1 MPIWSEF
8 FSKGALLIMRYFKR
22 TIIPLAVIVL
32 LAGCNQS
39 DNTTS
44 TSNGSSR
51 GASGDETATVS
62 RTSRKDTNSSRVYS
76 KDTNDAQSYKPD
88 NTGRNV
94 RDRSDAT
101 LTPEEQG
108 SSDSDRELTRSIRRA
123 ISTND
128 QFSVLAKN
136 VKIITVN
143 GKATL
148 RGPVEN
154 EQEKQ
159 GVESAA
165 KSAAP
170 GATVDNQLEVKTT
183 NQ

>member
-1 MPIWSEF
+1 MMIV
-8 FSKGALLIMRYFKR
+8 
-22 TIIPLAVIVL
+22 PLAAIGL

-39 DNTTS
+39 DNTSS
-44 TSNGSSR
+44 TSSDSSGR
-51 GASGDETATVS
+51 ASRDDNAAVS
-62 RTSRKDTNSSRVYS
+62 RTSRNDTNTTSRVYS
-76 KDTNDAQSYKPD
+76 QDSTNSNLSKPAD

-94 RDRSDAT
+94 RDRSNAT

-108 SSDSDRELTRSIRRA
+108 SSDSDRDLTRNIRRA

-136 VKIITVN
+136 IKIVTLN
-143 GKATL
+143 GKVTL

-154 EQEKQ
+154 QQEQQAILSTAKK
-159 GVESAA
+159 VAA
-165 KSAAP
+165 

>member
-1 MPIWSEF
+1 
-8 FSKGALLIMRYFKR
+8 MRHFKR
-22 TIIPLAVIVL
+22 IIIPLAAIGL
-32 LAGCNQS
+32 LAGCSQS

-51 GASGDETATVS
+51 GGSSDESATVS
-62 RTSRKDTNSSRVYS
+62 RTSRNDTNGSSRVYS
-76 KDTNDAQSYKPD
+76 KNTNDAQSYAPD

-108 SSDSDRELTRSIRRA
+108 SNDSDRGLTRGVRRA

-136 VKIITVN
+136 VKVITVN
-143 GKATL
+143 GKVTL

>member
-1 MPIWSEF
+1 
-8 FSKGALLIMRYFKR
+8 MRNLMR
-22 TIIPLAVIVL
+22 VIVPLAVIGFA
-32 LAGCNQS
+32 AGCNQS
-39 DNTTS
+39 DNNTS
-44 TSNGSSR
+44 TSSDSSR
-51 GASGDETATVS
+51 QASRDETATVS
-62 RTSRKDTNSSRVYS
+62 RTSRNDTNATSRVYS
-76 KDTNDAQSYKPD
+76 RETDNANTGKAAD

-101 LTPEEQG
+101 LTPEDQG
-108 SSDSDRELTRSIRRA
+108 GSESDRDLTRSIRRA

-136 VKIITVN
+136 VKVITVN
-143 GKATL
+143 GKVTL

-154 EQEKQ
+154 QQEKQ

-170 GATVDNQLEVKTT
+170 GATVDNQLDVKTT